1 MSAMPSTDVIIRP
14 ARDEDER
21 AIRAVDHAVWSPLSE
36 VSPRSSADAP
46 VFDQDHHPGQY
57 LLAELDGRVVGYVR
71 QVREIPLPS
80 NAHVR
85 QIQGLGVLPEARGRR
100 VADAL
105 LAAACEAARA
115 DGARRMTLRVLA
127 HNTPARRLYE
137 RNGFQVLG
145 VLPEHFLLEGGYA
158 DDVWMGRALD

>member
-1 MSAMPSTDVIIRP
+1 MARMPSHDVIIRP
-14 ARDEDER
+14 ARDEDEP

-36 VSPRSSADAP
+36 VAPRPPQDAP
-46 VFDQDHHPGQY
+46 VFDEAHRPGQY

-71 QVREIPLPS
+71 LVREIPLPS

-100 VADAL
+100 IGDAL
-105 LAAACEAARA
+105 LAAACATARA

-137 RNGFQVLG
+137 RAGFRVLG
-145 VLPEHFLLEGGYA
+145 VLPEHFLLDGGYA
-158 DDVWMGRALD
+158 DDVWMGRELD

>member
-1 MSAMPSTDVIIRP
+1 MARMPSDDVIIRP

-21 AIRAVDHAVWSPLSE
+21 AIRAVDHATWSPLGE
-36 VSPRSSADAP
+36 VAPRAPEDAP
-46 VFDQDHHPGQY
+46 VFDGEHLPGQY

-71 QVREIPLPS
+71 QAGEIPLPS

-100 VADAL
+100 IGEAL

-127 HNTPARRLYE
+127 RNAPARRLYE
-137 RNGFQVLG
+137 RAGFEVLG
-145 VLPEHFLLEGGYA
+145 VLPGHFLLEGDYV